1 MMQPPKHVLL
11 ELDEE
16 GDLHS
21 VDGDSDAL
29 VNDRSKASAS
39 ARLFEARRVAA
50 AAPVCDRPSRR
61 IKCVEGACQ
70 KANGNW
76 TNHEMF
82 PGREF
87 DDLDAYRAAKK
98 QRKEQR
104 KEYIAQT
111 RHNMYS

>member
-1 MMQPPKHVLL
+1 MRGLSALSLINTPSKARLRETFETRSAPPKK
-11 ELDEE
+11 
-16 GDLHS
+16 
-21 VDGDSDAL
+21 
-29 VNDRSKASAS
+29 RK
-39 ARLFEARRVAA
+39 
-50 AAPVCDRPSRR
+50 RPAKKKPRFVQR
-61 IKCVEGACQ
+61 KVEGAIQ
-70 KANGNW
+70 KANGKW
-76 TNHEMF
+76 RSEMF